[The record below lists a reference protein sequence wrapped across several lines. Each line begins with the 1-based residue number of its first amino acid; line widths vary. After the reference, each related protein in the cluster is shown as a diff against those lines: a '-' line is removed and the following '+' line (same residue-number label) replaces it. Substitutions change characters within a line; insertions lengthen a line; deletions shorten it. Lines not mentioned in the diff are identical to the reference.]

1 MEHQA
6 DDELLEMLA
15 ARRGH
20 FLLESGHHGDLW
32 LDLEGLCTRLPHI
45 LPLCSELAR
54 SLRRFSADF
63 ICGPLVEGAFVA
75 LLVAS
80 ELGAPFCYSERSV
93 RAGVSGL
100 FPAEY
105 QLPRVLRGAVRGK
118 RVAIVNDVINAG
130 SAVRGTFE
138 ELIGCEAHVVAIGSL
153 LTLGSAAREFA
164 DSKSVALET
173 LTAIA
178 NTLWTP
184 SECPLCTAGVPLQDI
199 GGFRDSFGSFAQTSE
214 QFPRQEPC

>member
-1 MEHQA
+1 MERQTG
-6 DDELLEMLA
+6 DELLDILA

-32 LDLEGLCTRLPHI
+32 LDLEAVWTRPPHI

-54 SLRRFSADF
+54 SLRRFGAEF
-63 ICGPLVEGAFVA
+63 ICGPLVEGAFVG

-80 ELGAPFCYSERSV
+80 ELGTAFCYSERFL
-93 RAGVSGL
+93 RPGVNGL
-100 FPAEY
+100 FPAGY
-105 QLPRVLRGAVRGK
+105 RLPGALRSAVRGK

-138 ELIGCEAHVVAIGSL
+138 ELTGCEASVVAIAAL

-164 DSKSVALET
+164 NSKSVALET

-184 SECPLCTAGVPLQDI
+184 SECPLCTAGVPLEDT
-199 GGFRDSFGSFAQTSE
+199 GGFRDSFRGVAQT
-214 QFPRQEPC
+214 

>member
-1 MEHQA
+1 MERQA
-6 DDELLEMLA
+6 RLELLDILA

-32 LDLEGLCTRLPHI
+32 LDLEALCTRLPHI

-54 SLRRFSADF
+54 SLQRFGAEF
-63 ICGPLVEGAFVA
+63 ICGPLVEGTFVG

-80 ELGAPFCYSERSV
+80 ELGTPFCYSERFA
-93 RAGVSGL
+93 RAGVNRL

-105 QLPRVLRGAVRGK
+105 RLPRALRGAVRGK

-138 ELIGCEAHVVAIGSL
+138 ELTDCGACVIAIGAL

-164 DSKSVALET
+164 NGKNVALET
-173 LTAIA
+173 LTEIA

-184 SECPLCTAGVPLQDI
+184 SECPLCTAGVPLADI
-199 GGFRDSFGSFAQTSE
+199 GGFRDSFPSAAQT
-214 QFPRQEPC
+214 

>member
-1 MEHQA
+1 MEHRGL
-6 DDELLEMLA
+6 DEVLEMLV

-32 LDLEGLCTRLPHI
+32 LDLEALCTRPPRI
-45 LPLCSELAR
+45 WPLCSELAR
-54 SLRRFSADF
+54 NLRRFGAEF
-63 ICGPLVEGAFVA
+63 ICGPLVEGAFVG

-80 ELGAPFCYSERSV
+80 ELGTAFCYSERFV
-93 RAGVSGL
+93 RPGVNGL
-100 FPAEY
+100 FPVEY
-105 QLPRVLRGAVRGK
+105 RLPRALRGAVRGK

-138 ELIGCEAHVVAIGSL
+138 ELTGCEARVVAIGAL

-164 DSKSVALET
+164 NSKGVTLET
-173 LTAIA
+173 LTAVA

-184 SECPLCTAGVPLQDI
+184 SECPLCTAGVPLEDI
-199 GGFRDSFGSFAQTSE
+199 SGISDSLQGIAQT
-214 QFPRQEPC
+214 

>member
-1 MEHQA
+1 MERQA
-6 DDELLEMLA
+6 GDELLEMAA

-32 LDLEGLCTRLPHI
+32 LDLESLCMRPRRI

-54 SLRRFSADF
+54 SLRRFRAEF
-63 ICGPLVEGAFVA
+63 ICGPLVEGAFVS

-80 ELGAPFCYSERSV
+80 ELGTAFCYAERFF
-93 RAGVSGL
+93 RADANAL

-105 QLPRVLRGAVRGK
+105 RLPETLRRAVRGK

-138 ELIGCEAHVVAIGSL
+138 EICGCDARVVVIGSL
-153 LTLGSAAREFA
+153 LTLGSAARELA
-164 DSKSVALET
+164 TSKRVALET
-173 LTAIA
+173 LTTVA

-184 SECPLCTAGVPLQDI
+184 SECPLCTAGVPLENI
-199 GGFRDSFGSFAQTSE
+199 GGFRDSFSEAAQT
-214 QFPRQEPC
+214 